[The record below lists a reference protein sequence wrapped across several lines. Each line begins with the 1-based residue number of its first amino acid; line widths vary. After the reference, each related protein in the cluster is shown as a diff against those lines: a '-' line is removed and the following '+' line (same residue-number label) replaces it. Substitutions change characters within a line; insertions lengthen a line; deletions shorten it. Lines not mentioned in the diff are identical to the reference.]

1 MAVKT
6 FKPTSPGR
14 RFQTVSDF
22 AEITTSRP
30 EKSLLAPLKKTGGRN
45 CNGRVTARH
54 IGGGHKRRYRIIDFK
69 RDKRDVI
76 AKVASIE
83 YDPNRTSRIAL
94 LQYLDGEKRYILAP
108 ESLKVGQQV
117 VAGENAEIAVGNAL
131 PIRKI
136 PVGTQIHNI
145 ELKQG
150 KGGQLARS
158 AGASAQLAAKENKY
172 AHLKMASGE
181 IRLVHI
187 ECYATI
193 GQVGNGEH
201 KNITIGK
208 AGRKRWLGKKPKV
221 RGVAMNPVDHPMGGG
236 EGRSSGGRHPC
247 SPWGTPSKGFRT
259 RKNKTTN
266 KFIVKRRTKR

>member
-1 MAVKT
+1 MALKS

-69 RDKRDVI
+69 RDKYEVP
-76 AKVASIE
+76 AKVVSIE
-83 YDPNRTSRIAL
+83 YDPNRTARIAL
-94 LQYLDGEKRYILAP
+94 LHYLDGEKRYILAP
-108 ESLKVGQQV
+108 DRLEVGHQV
-117 VAGENAEIAVGNAL
+117 VAGENAEITVGNAL

-136 PVGTQIHNI
+136 PVGTHLHNI

-158 AGASAQLAAKENKY
+158 AGVSAQLAAKENESGVDKS
-172 AHLKMASGE
+172 LRILIDSGE
-181 IRLVHI
+181 SIGFTAVKDLLESGMAIPPVTDVTIPNVRLAV
-187 ECYATI
+187 YDSLLRFDMA
-193 GQVGNGEH
+193 
-201 KNITIGK
+201 
-208 AGRKRWLGKKPKV
+208 
-221 RGVAMNPVDHPMGGG
+221 VAQ
-236 EGRSSGGRHPC
+236 
-247 SPWGTPSKGFRT
+247 
-259 RKNKTTN
+259 
-266 KFIVKRRTKR
+266 

>member
-1 MAVKT
+1 MAVKS

-14 RFQTVSDF
+14 RFQTVADF
-22 AEITTSRP
+22 SEITVSRP
-30 EKSLLAPLKKTGGRN
+30 EKSLLAPIKKTGGRN
-45 CNGRVTARH
+45 CYGRVTARH

-69 RDKRDVI
+69 RDKHEI
-76 AKVASIE
+76 PAKVVSIE

-94 LQYLDGEKRYILAP
+94 LQYVDGEKRYILAP
-108 ESLKVGQQV
+108 DRLEVGHQV
-117 VAGENAEIAVGNAL
+117 VAGENAEISVGNAL
-131 PIRKI
+131 PIRRI

-181 IRLVHI
+181 IRLVHV

-193 GQVGNGEH
+193 GQVGNADH
-201 KNITIGK
+201 KNISIGK
-208 AGRKRWLGKKPKV
+208 AGRTRWLGKKPKV

-247 SPWGTPSKGFRT
+247 TPWGIPTKGYRT
-259 RKNKTTN
+259 RHNKSTD
-266 KFIVKRRTKR
+266 KFIVRRRNK

>member
-1 MAVKT
+1 MALKS

-69 RDKRDVI
+69 RDKYEVP
-76 AKVASIE
+76 AKVVSIE
-83 YDPNRTSRIAL
+83 YDPNRTARIAL
-94 LQYLDGEKRYILAP
+94 LHYLDGEKRYILAP
-108 ESLKVGQQV
+108 DRLEVGHQV
-117 VAGENAEIAVGNAL
+117 VAGENAEITVGNAL

-136 PVGTQIHNI
+136 PVGTHLHNI

-158 AGASAQLAAKENKY
+158 AGVSAQLAAKENKY

-193 GQVGNGEH
+193 GQVGNAEH

-208 AGRKRWLGKKPKV
+208 AGRKRWLGKRPKV

-247 SPWGTPSKGFRT
+247 TPWGVPTKGFRT
-259 RKNKTTN
+259 RNNKSTD
-266 KFIVKRRTKR
+266 KFIVRRRNK